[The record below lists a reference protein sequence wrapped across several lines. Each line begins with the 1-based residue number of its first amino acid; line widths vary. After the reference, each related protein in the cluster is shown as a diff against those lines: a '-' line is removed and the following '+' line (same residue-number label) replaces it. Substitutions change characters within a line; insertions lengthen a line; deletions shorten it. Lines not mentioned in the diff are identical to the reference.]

1 MNFGLKGK
9 TLQEDLRDL
18 TKLRPAKPASRVE
31 VIISFDGM
39 NGERQRAF
47 AASLTDY
54 KLSLIREILG
64 EPTVSIF
71 FPAVPVVTGN
81 NDPFLHY

>member
-31 VIISFDGM
+31 VIISVNWM

-54 KLSLIREILG
+54 KLSLIRELG
-64 EPTVSIF
+64 KPTVSIF